1 MSIKKIYIKVKREI
15 INIKDTK
22 IIFENHKKYL
32 SKGKYMYTIG
42 VKQLFLNKNIANKEY
57 TYFSRDVSTQSW
69 KFKAIVAI
77 RKLCRKLCFKF
88 KVDNTNPY
96 QFNGDILMLDRVND
110 VKVFNTNKN
119 LMLSIIQDKERYEM
133 TRNNYLEIQ
142 KQYKTPFIKAI
153 DENQI
158 IVEKFIKFKRNTD
171 WNIHD
176 KEKFFLFFFN
186 NLENNI
192 NIELSNKTVSFYST
206 SKLYNE
212 FIEEVSDREFIS
224 IIKNMISLSAPHT
237 KWPRIKCH
245 GDTKFDNILLE
256 KNNFYII
263 DWEFYG
269 DYIFYYDFMNLI
281 INEALD
287 EDNYVYLNRFL
298 NDDFDDIL
306 RKLFNAV
313 GITYKADKKKCYIV
327 LYLMER
333 VTKVDSKLYTDID
346 DLNFVYSRYKE
357 ILQKL

>member
-1 MSIKKIYIKVKREI
+1 
-15 INIKDTK
+15 
-22 IIFENHKKYL
+22 
-32 SKGKYMYTIG
+32 
-42 VKQLFLNKNIANKEY
+42 
-57 TYFSRDVSTQSW
+57 
-69 KFKAIVAI
+69 
-77 RKLCRKLCFKF
+77 
-88 KVDNTNPY
+88 
-96 QFNGDILMLDRVND
+96 
-110 VKVFNTNKN
+110 
-119 LMLSIIQDKERYEM
+119 
-133 TRNNYLEIQ
+133 
-142 KQYKTPFIKAI
+142 
-153 DENQI
+153 
-158 IVEKFIKFKRNTD
+158 
-171 WNIHD
+171 
-176 KEKFFLFFFN
+176 
-186 NLENNI
+186 
-192 NIELSNKTVSFYST
+192 
-206 SKLYNE
+206 
-212 FIEEVSDREFIS
+212 
-224 IIKNMISLSAPHT
+224 MISLSAPHT